1 MASDSPFKSTRS
13 RTRVQILNNQSVESP
28 QRSIL
33 RPESMN
39 SPSSVLNDT
48 PISNLVSPS
57 NSDIVSQNSLN
68 SLMPLLN
75 KINSSASIRDESQ
88 SSSKRL
94 VNHSSSSIPA
104 ENANGEQ
111 KKLRRDESVPMDS
124 QLTTGKERHDTVS
137 LSNDALSDNCKFIA
151 NDSRT
156 F

>member
-33 RPESMN
+33 RPESMI

-75 KINSSASIRDESQ
+75 KINSS
-88 SSSKRL
+88 
-94 VNHSSSSIPA
+94 VNRA
-104 ENANGEQ
+104 Q
-111 KKLRRDESVPMDS
+111 KD
-124 QLTTGKERHDTVS
+124 
-137 LSNDALSDNCKFIA
+137 
-151 NDSRT
+151 
-156 F
+156 